1 MTSQYAGKLRDA
13 KFGKQ
18 FVGLTL
24 KDFEQYDVVSGKASG
39 KVEAIKNPAP
49 EAEADFRAALR
60 ATKKNLILMDEFVY
74 SQATRRSSKMI
85 TKFQVAY
92 KNLLRKKVRSLLT
105 LVGIALS
112 AWVLVS
118 LLGFN
123 HGYETSLNKD
133 IDNMGFQLMIMAKG
147 CPYEAATLMLKGGT
161 GLRYM
166 KESIEQDVA
175 KEPEVDKITPILM
188 SAVFDP
194 NKGESGGI
202 AGYFGVEAKSFATM
216 KPFLKFKQ
224 GGWFTDENAYEA
236 VMGFE
241 AAELE
246 QREVGDMILMPEKNV
261 QFKVVGIL
269 ERTGTQDDGTIFV
282 PLKTL
287 QKIFNRPDEITTI
300 GIKLKKGVDSTRLE
314 EKLYQLPDVQIVSL
328 AQVKETIMKLISTA
342 KVMVLSI
349 ALIAILIA
357 MVGVIN
363 TILTSV
369 WERFQEIG
377 ILKTIGA
384 MPWDIFKL
392 IWTETLMLCM
402 TGASPGNHPGAD
414 SLQADGCGHAPCPAL
429 RPGRR
434 TRADRLETDSDHPGR
449 DHVHRSCQ
457 RHLSGLEGREDQA
470 AGGDQRGGRP
480 MNRTALSIETK
491 NLTKIYPRGI
501 EEIHSVNEVS
511 LRIDKGDFVSII
523 GPSGSGKTTLDQS
536 SGLPRQSDFRRTFP
550 RGPIDL
556 RQRKAPFGTGVDE
569 NQKGDLRL
577 YLSEFLSHPHPD
589 RPGKRAAAAHVL
601 PQARHRERGGQAP
614 EAPGDRPPEGPP
626 PRPDLGR

>member
-1 MTSQYAGKLRDA
+1 
-13 KFGKQ
+13 
-18 FVGLTL
+18 
-24 KDFEQYDVVSGKASG
+24 
-39 KVEAIKNPAP
+39 
-49 EAEADFRAALR
+49 
-60 ATKKNLILMDEFVY
+60 
-74 SQATRRSSKMI
+74 MI

-92 KNLLRKKVRSLLT
+92 KNLLRKRIRSLLT
-105 LVGIALS
+105 LIGIALS
-112 AWVLVS
+112 SWVLVS

-123 HGYETSLNKD
+123 RGYEASLNKD

-166 KESIEQDVA
+166 KESIMADIT
-175 KEPEVDKITPILM
+175 KEPEVEKITPILM

-202 AGYFGVEAKSFATM
+202 AGYFGIESKSFAEL
-216 KPFLKFKQ
+216 KPFLKFRQ
-224 GGWFTDENAYEA
+224 GGWFTDANAYET

-261 QFKVVGIL
+261 KFKVVGIL

-287 QKIFNRPDEITTI
+287 QKVFGKPDDITTI

-328 AQVKETIMKLISTA
+328 EQVKQTIMKLISTA

-349 ALIAILIA
+349 AIIAIMIA
-357 MVGVIN
+357 MVGVVN

-392 IWTETLMLCM
+392 IWIETLILC
-402 TGASPGNHPGAD
+402 TAGGILGVI
-414 SLQADGCGHAPCPAL
+414 LAL
-429 RPGRR
+429 I
-434 TRADRLETDSDHPGR
+434 
-449 DHVHRSCQ
+449 
-457 RHLSGLEGREDQA
+457 LSGVTDMAMRSVLPYA
-470 AGGDQRGGRP
+470 PGGGLVLIDLKLVLVTLVGIICIGL
-480 MNRTALSIETK
+480 LSG
-491 NLTKIYPRGI
+491 IYPAWKAGRIRPLEAIRG
-501 EEIHSVNEVS
+501 ETS
-511 LRIDKGDFVSII
+511 R
-523 GPSGSGKTTLDQS
+523 
-536 SGLPRQSDFRRTFP
+536 
-550 RGPIDL
+550 
-556 RQRKAPFGTGVDE
+556 
-569 NQKGDLRL
+569 
-577 YLSEFLSHPHPD
+577 
-589 RPGKRAAAAHVL
+589 
-601 PQARHRERGGQAP
+601 
-614 EAPGDRPPEGPP
+614 
-626 PRPDLGR
+626 